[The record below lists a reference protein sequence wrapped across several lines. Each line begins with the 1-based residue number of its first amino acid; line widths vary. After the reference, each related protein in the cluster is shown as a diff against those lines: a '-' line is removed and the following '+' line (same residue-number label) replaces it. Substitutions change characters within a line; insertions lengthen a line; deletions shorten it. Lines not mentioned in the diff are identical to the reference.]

1 MLEDGHRGGRER
13 GIHRVYPISYIILIF
28 VSRIV
33 DQRLSYALPLQS
45 IIDFPDIHPF
55 LWLLSLWWS
64 LSRFSRGWSGALAM
78 I

>member
-1 MLEDGHRGGRER
+1 MGLC
-13 GIHRVYPISYIILIF
+13 RVHPISYIILIF
-28 VSRIV
+28 VSWIV
-33 DQRLSYALPLQS
+33 EQRLSYALPLQS

>member
-1 MLEDGHRGGRER
+1 MR
-13 GIHRVYPISYIILIF
+13 IHRVYPISYIILIF

-33 DQRLSYALPLQS
+33 NQRLSYALPLQS